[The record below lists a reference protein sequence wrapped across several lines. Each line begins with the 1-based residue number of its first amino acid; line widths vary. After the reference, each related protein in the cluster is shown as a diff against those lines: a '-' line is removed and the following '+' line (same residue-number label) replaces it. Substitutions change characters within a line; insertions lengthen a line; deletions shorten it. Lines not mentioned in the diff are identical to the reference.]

1 MGKTS
6 FDDALFDVYV
16 TLARQIGVFHIL
28 FALEIAL
35 DIRSTTGSRLPR
47 TGWRAA
53 LSYLINWRNSRLLY
67 ASMYANT
74 CAEMLERRN

>member
-1 MGKTS
+1 MVKTS
-6 FDDALFDVYV
+6 FEDALFNVYA

-35 DIRSTTGSRLPR
+35 DIRPTTGGRLPK

-53 LSYLINWRNSRLLY
+53 LAYLVNWRNSRLLY
-67 ASMYANT
+67 TNMYANM
-74 CAEMLERRN
+74 CAEMQERQN

>member
-1 MGKTS
+1 MTKTT
-6 FDDALFDVYV
+6 FDDALFNVYS

-28 FALEIAL
+28 FALKIAL
-35 DIRSTTGSRLPR
+35 DIRSTTGDRLPK

-67 ASMYANT
+67 ANMYANMR
-74 CAEMLERRN
+74 AEIQERRN